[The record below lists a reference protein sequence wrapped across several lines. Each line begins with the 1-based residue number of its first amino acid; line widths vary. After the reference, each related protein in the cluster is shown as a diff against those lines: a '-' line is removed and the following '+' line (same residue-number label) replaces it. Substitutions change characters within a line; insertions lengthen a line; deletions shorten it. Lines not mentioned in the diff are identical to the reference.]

1 MDAIFA
7 YSRACREFE
16 AGRNEVMEQMASLNE
31 SLDAYGREHPS
42 IEKYSDVL
50 VNSIG
55 VAAMAGIVLA
65 APEVGLV
72 ATMGTA
78 ATTAAYGEL
87 FNCLIENGSD
97 KFVEYCA
104 LLGRTEAESVRYGTA
119 AAGIVGKLLKIAV
132 IRGGLKSVG
141 GKKGGT
147 VRTMNTAEA
156 SARAKELFHA
166 KAANENAVIAKVN
179 QGIFDAVNKAP
190 YNPRTAQNLASN
202 LLGPGEFTR
211 TTVPG
216 QSMPNVRLAGQCKE
230 RIVGTDPF
238 TFEPIIQRIVFDQRG
253 FPIFDPYIKVET
265 RISSPNLNL
274 LSRKKHFQM
283 ATQNLYQDILSG
295 KIDRNLFSQSEWL
308 DIEHGRPKIGNYTW
322 HHHQETGRMQ
332 LVPTDIHQWIGHI
345 GGFEIWK

>member
-190 YNPRTAQNLASN
+190 YNSRIMEAMLKARYGDANVTS
-202 LLGPGEFTR
+202 FTMTDIDGR
-211 TTVPG
+211 
-216 QSMPNVRLAGQCKE
+216 NVKLSGKNHSVTK
-230 RIVGTDPF
+230 IPF
-238 TFEPIIQRIVFDQRG
+238 TNKG
-253 FPIFDPYIKVET
+253 APIFDSIVVCDL
-265 RISSPNLNL
+265 RIPVQVASINNADLHFKEATIQL
-274 LSRKKHFQM
+274 KKMIHM
-283 ATQNLYQDILSG
+283 GVIS
-295 KIDRNLFSQSEWL
+295 KNLFSEEAL
-308 DIEHGRPKIGNYTW
+308 IAIEHEVAHIPGFTW
-322 HHHQETGRMQ
+322 HHHEDFSRLQ
-332 LVPTDIHQWIGHI
+332 LVPQWHHSKTGHD
-345 GGFEIWK
+345 GGMKFWPFKSEGDL